1 MINKSR
7 IRALQAEIQRAKL
20 KGKPYLAY
28 ESLKSK
34 HKSGQIRLTYDDLV
48 WLGYLLGY
56 RYAWAI
62 VKAFEL
68 GIFTHKL
75 PVIIPDK

>member
-1 MINKSR
+1 MINKAR
-7 IRALQAEIQRAKL
+7 IRALQAEIQRAKVR
-20 KGKPYLAY
+20 GKPAMAY
-28 ESLKSK
+28 HMLKQK
-34 HKSGQIRLTYDDLV
+34 HQSGQIRLTYDDLV

-56 RYAWAI
+56 KYAWAT